1 MIRYRLACPDR
12 HEFDAWFKSSA
23 AYDMQAGAGQVSCP
37 ECGSHH
43 IEKALM
49 APSVKTARSQ
59 EERAK
64 QPKRPMASLM
74 PPELQEMMKKI
85 RDHVRETAD
94 YVGDKFADEA
104 RKIHYEET
112 ESRGI
117 YGEATM
123 EEAQSLHEE
132 GIPFQPLPVLPEDKN

>member
-1 MIRYRLACPDR
+1 MIRYRLSCPDA

-23 AYDMQAGAGQVSCP
+23 AYDSQAGAGQVSCP

-74 PPELQEMMKKI
+74 PPELQAMMKKI
-85 RDHVRETAD
+85 RDHVRETSD

-112 ESRGI
+112 EARGI

-123 EEAQSLHEE
+123 DEAQSLHEE